1 MNETRVTY
9 WWKSQRF
16 LSLYS
21 TDFFTSTNQNDIEA
35 SFFAVQKD
43 ENLAEEE
50 KIIEDFKNKWPK
62 TIFEKTGQD
71 IIFNPLKPPLPKQNF
86 TYKS

>member
-1 MNETRVTY
+1 M
-9 WWKSQRF
+9 
-16 LSLYS
+16 YS
-21 TDFFTSTNQNDIEA
+21 TDFFISRNENDIDA

-50 KIIEDFKNKWPK
+50 KIIKDLKNKWPE
-62 TIFEKTGQD
+62 TILEKTGHD